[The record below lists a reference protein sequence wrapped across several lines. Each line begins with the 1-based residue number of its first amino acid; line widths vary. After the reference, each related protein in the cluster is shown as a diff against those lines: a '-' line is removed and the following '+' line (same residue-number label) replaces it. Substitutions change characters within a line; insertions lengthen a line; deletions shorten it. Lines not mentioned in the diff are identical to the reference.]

1 MYKYILGYGVLG
13 SSSHSVAGRRRGPVA
28 WGAVA
33 AGRPLQLEE
42 RLQHPQPQL
51 QRAAEQ
57 ALYLCWMI
65 LPPFQIISHFKNLGE
80 SKFFKFDQIYMTR

>member
-1 MYKYILGYGVLG
+1 MYKYILGYGVLD

-28 WGAVA
+28 WGAAA
-33 AGRPLQLEE
+33 AGRLLQLEE

-57 ALYLCWMI
+57 ALYFCWMI
-65 LPPFQIISHFKNLGE
+65 LNTFRYL
-80 SKFFKFDQIYMTR
+80 